1 MEGSNEMHTLV
12 IYCEDDNQANAWFE
26 FLATKMPKNE
36 LMSVKIENTVPILS
50 PGFSKTLKINT
61 YKKNVAALR
70 RHIALN
76 AYNSHN
82 KAWSGEMCPEDKWTF
97 FTPRGYVNGS
107 FRYLTLYLEEQALC
121 KTQLLGRTSP
131 ISSWW

>member
-1 MEGSNEMHTLV
+1 MPLLSLYNDNADNWKRVTTNQILELESNL
-12 IYCEDDNQANAWFE
+12 
-26 FLATKMPKNE
+26 KR
-36 LMSVKIENTVPILS
+36 
-50 PGFSKTLKINT
+50 LKINT